1 MAEKEKEGLFREKA
15 LKKISSPEQL
25 SDHLRVT
32 NPSVWLILVVVL
44 LLLAGLIAWAGV
56 ATIETTVDAK
66 VVFIDGIGEV
76 STTVD
81 LNVGQE
87 IRIGNNSYFIDM
99 MNQDPSG
106 RIRALIMSS
115 LPDGTYSAKVLV
127 AAEHPLD
134 FLLKR

>member
-1 MAEKEKEGLFREKA
+1 MAENEKEGLFREKA

-32 NPSVWLILVVVL
+32 NPSVWLILIAVFL
-44 LLLAGLIAWAGV
+44 LLSGLIVWAGV

-66 VVFIDGIGEV
+66 VVFADGIGEV

-99 MNQDPSG
+99 MNQDASG
-106 RIRALIMSS
+106 RISALILSD

-127 AAEHPLD
+127 SAEHPLD
-134 FLLKR
+134 FLLMR

>member
-1 MAEKEKEGLFREKA
+1 MAENEKEGLFREKA

-32 NPSVWLILVVVL
+32 NPSVWLILIAVL
-44 LLLAGLIAWAGV
+44 LLLSGLIVWAGV

-66 VVFIDGIGEV
+66 VVFADGIGEV

-87 IRIGNNSYFIDM
+87 IRIGNNSYIIDM
-99 MNQDPSG
+99 MNQDASG
-106 RIRALIMSS
+106 RISALILSD

-127 AAEHPLD
+127 SAEHPLD
-134 FLLKR
+134 FLLMR